1 MYQFFRNPV
10 FNSVALSQVD
20 DHSFVPLERYQLP
33 GKESSFEG
41 AGRIIRRSRKNQSP
55 SPAWQAG
62 LLPSEASDPVCSE
75 NPDRAVRQGSQS
87 ARHMLCVFV
96 AVGSDLLF
104 DFVTACLLATFVA
117 QDNNRRNSVN
127 AKASEST
134 FCKDDIIVQAHFE
147 LFKLSVSR

>member
-75 NPDRAVRQGSQS
+75 NPDRATENAHRLQPLPALSQS
-87 ARHMLCVFV
+87 
-96 AVGSDLLF
+96 SDGGY
-104 DFVTACLLATFVA
+104 
-117 QDNNRRNSVN
+117 
-127 AKASEST
+127 ASLRVPAIPPQPALRAAPIPAPPSP
-134 FCKDDIIVQAHFE
+134 
-147 LFKLSVSR
+147 KLPKPFTNV